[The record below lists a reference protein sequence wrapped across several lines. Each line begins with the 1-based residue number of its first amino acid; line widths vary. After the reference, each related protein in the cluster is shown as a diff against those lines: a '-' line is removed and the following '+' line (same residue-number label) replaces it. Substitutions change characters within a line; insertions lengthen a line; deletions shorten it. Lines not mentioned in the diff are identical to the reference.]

1 MNTGLESSAQI
12 LRMAVPQMSALNIPV
27 TPENYAI
34 WYQYYSETNLD
45 LKRAIDGLLA
55 NKVEFTASVNQGLY
69 NNFINDQ
76 SPEVIENVQ
85 IETQILI
92 NSLVSKINDL
102 SSGTSNFS
110 SSLSSFSDELQSDPS
125 PQSFNKMLVNV
136 SAEVEKVL
144 FHNELMRADI
154 DTLGSEL
161 VTLKEEMVNL
171 SKVAMTDELTSLNNR
186 RAYEIFALE
195 QVNLFTQNHVPCC
208 LLMVDIDHFKNFND
222 TYGHLIGDK
231 VLAFVAF
238 ALKQT
243 VKGNDFV
250 ARYGGEEFVVLLP
263 NTDLEDALT
272 VAEHIRERIA
282 GKQLTIGKEKK
293 QQLGNITVSVGAAC
307 IQPGDDVETLL
318 TRADDM
324 LYQAKSNGRNC
335 VKG

>member
-1 MNTGLESSAQI
+1 
-12 LRMAVPQMSALNIPV
+12 MAVPQMSALNIPV